1 MPDVLYAIPAWLIML
16 VVAVLVVVTNEA
28 GFRFAQLDRSEK
40 HVAGAS
46 PIIQAGVF
54 TLVGLLLAF
63 ALSFALGRFDERRA
77 VVVREANA
85 IGTTFLRTDILDPKT
100 ASAMRAL
107 LREYIAARIA
117 FARATVDENERAAA
131 IKTSDLLQRKI
142 WSLTMSTAR
151 ANPRST
157 EIPLFVLTVNN
168 MIDASAEET
177 AALSAHIPSVLI
189 IGLVVII
196 LIAVAMMGYDFGKEQ
211 RHGLVSQILFAV
223 TIAIVIGLILD
234 LDRPQRGI
242 IRVNL
247 APLQTLQENFKT

>member
-1 MPDVLYAIPAWLIML
+1 MA
-16 VVAVLVVVTNEA
+16 
-28 GFRFAQLDRSEK
+28 
-40 HVAGAS
+40 
-46 PIIQAGVF
+46 
-54 TLVGLLLAF
+54 
-63 ALSFALGRFDERRA
+63 
-77 VVVREANA
+77 
-85 IGTTFLRTDILDPKT
+85 
-100 ASAMRAL
+100 
-107 LREYIAARIA
+107 
-117 FARATVDENERAAA
+117 
-131 IKTSDLLQRKI
+131 
-142 WSLTMSTAR
+142 TAR

-157 EIPLFVLTVNN
+157 EIPLFVLTVNT

-177 AALSAHIPSVLI
+177 AALSAHIPGVLI